1 MATDIAEQTPV
12 TLNDDAERLA
22 AFLAGQPQHGLSS
35 TILND
40 ARVQP
45 MRGVSGGVCLG
56 SEWDALR
63 QQRGWKPADSFDD
76 CPGED
81 TIIEGEYIYGGPMG
95 HLHFGHVMAEFVH
108 RIVPS
113 LQRFGSGRFLF
124 VAREG
129 ARTGF
134 AQQPHWFQDI
144 LGFLGLG
151 AHNTLIV
158 NAACRVERLRICQQG
173 SCLGGPSEKSYLDLL
188 QAFSEH
194 RLAELGHSSWNKH
207 AKVYVSRSR
216 VPHGGN
222 FLGERYMEK
231 LLHQRGFHI
240 LYPETVPFVQQ
251 IWTYAHAQQ
260 LIFCEGSAAHGCEL
274 LGTRSLNEVLLIGK
288 RELGTYTRVLAP
300 RSKKF
305 HAQKGH
311 RLLGSL
317 VRNANGSVVI
327 HRAIHL
333 FDVPHLLSDLREKMF
348 ADLEPLFDAA
358 AYEATVKEDLYSYMA
373 YCLQRPRAGVASPTE
388 IADFLMEFD
397 RAPL

>member
-1 MATDIAEQTPV
+1 MVADIAAQAPV
-12 TLNDDAERLA
+12 IRDDDAERLA
-22 AFLAGQPQHGLSS
+22 SFLAGQPQHGLQS
-35 TILND
+35 TILN
-40 ARVQP
+40 AAQVQP
-45 MRGVSGGVCLG
+45 MRGFSGGVCLG

-63 QQRGWKPADSFDD
+63 QQRGWKTIDSFDD
-76 CPGED
+76 RLEENS
-81 TIIEGEYIYGGPMG
+81 IIEGEYIYGGPIG
-95 HLHFGHVMAEFVH
+95 YLHFGHVMAEFVH

-134 AQQPHWFQDI
+134 ADQPNWFRDI

-173 SCLGGPSEKSYLDLL
+173 SCLGGPAEKSYLDLL

-207 AKVYVSRSR
+207 RKVYVSRSR

-222 FLGERYMEK
+222 FLGEQYIEK
-231 LLHQRGFHI
+231 LLHERGFHI

-274 LGTRSLNEVLLIGK
+274 FGTGSLNEVLLLGK
-288 RELGTYTRVLAP
+288 REVDTYTRVLAP
-300 RSKKF
+300 RSKTF
-305 HAQKGH
+305 HAQRGH
-311 RLLGSL
+311 RLVGSL
-317 VRNANGSVVI
+317 RREANGQALP
-327 HRAIHL
+327 HRGVHL
-333 FDVPHLLSDLREKMF
+333 FDIPHLLLDLREKMF

-358 AYEATVKEDLYSYMA
+358 AYEATVKDDLYRYMA
-373 YCLQRPRAGVASPTE
+373 YCLQQPRATLASPTE
-388 IADFLMEFD
+388 IAEFLLEFD
-397 RAPL
+397 RATL